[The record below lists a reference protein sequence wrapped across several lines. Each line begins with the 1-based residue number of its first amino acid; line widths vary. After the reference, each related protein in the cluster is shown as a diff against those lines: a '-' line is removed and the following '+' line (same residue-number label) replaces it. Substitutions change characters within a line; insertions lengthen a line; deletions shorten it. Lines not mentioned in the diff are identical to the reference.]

1 MVADSVVSNILLHT
15 QDMMVNVIEGRW
27 EEFQEMQ
34 LQQDQM
40 IRDLFSDADRV
51 FLESEK
57 DALLEVKRLNKDI
70 LLEAESCKADIASEL
85 LKMRQGQSKAKAYQA
100 L

>member
-1 MVADSVVSNILLHT
+1 MEDTIVSDILLHT
-15 QDMMVNVIEGRW
+15 QDMMVSVIEGRW
-27 EEFQEMQ
+27 DAFVEMQ

-40 IRDLFSDADRV
+40 IRHLFSDADRV

-57 DALLEVKRLNKDI
+57 EALFEVKRLNKDMLI
-70 LLEAESCKADIASEL
+70 AAEACKAEIAAEL
-85 LKMRQGQSKAKAYQA
+85 RKMRQGQSKAKAYQA

>member
-1 MVADSVVSNILLHT
+1 VADIVVSDVLLHT
-15 QDMMVNVIEGRW
+15 QNMMVSVIEGGW
-27 EEFQEMQ
+27 EEFREMQ

-57 DALLEVKRLNKDI
+57 DELLEVKRLNQDI
-70 LLEAESCKADIASEL
+70 LLAAESCKADIASEL